1 MNHDTILV
9 LTNSFR
15 SMVEQYLE
23 RISVLRTQ
31 IPDDMRILLLP
42 GYMDWTKIQSEIY
55 VDPYQNFAFE
65 VFGESQTRLEP
76 NIRKTSDHVEKQLF
90 GFYNQ
95 NSNLWFW
102 PSKFV
107 INMKLIDISFEG
119 LTERMGVMLLE
130 FSDIRFVDLKISG
143 IIKENE
149 PFVKNVPFAW
159 VVEKS
164 MIDSINP
171 IMYAE
176 EDFFDILL
184 GKLQKIV
191 STEFR
196 FEDRNTY
203 IKVIKFYIRLIEKIE
218 NEVSESIIV
227 TESDEHLLQ
236 QLLNKYKY
244 FLNPAAKSIKG
255 QYIIKGQTI
264 TTRKPD
270 FIIDLDNEKI
280 YVEIEPPFY
289 KPFENQRISSRL
301 QGALNQI
308 SDWKQINSNMTSKS
322 IRYIIVIG
330 LNLRMKREEQDNLEQ
345 FNKAQTDLKVVT
357 WDWLLENIKRVK
369 EELKKETLI

>member
-1 MNHDTILV
+1 MDHDTILV
-9 LTNSFR
+9 LTNSFK

-23 RISVLRTQ
+23 KISVLRTQ
-31 IPDDMRILLLP
+31 IPDDMRLLLLP
-42 GYMDWTKIQSEIY
+42 RYMNWAKIQSEIY

-65 VFGESQTRLEP
+65 VFRESQTRSEP
-76 NIRKTSDHVEKQLF
+76 NTRKIRDHIEKQLF

-102 PSKFV
+102 PSKLV

-119 LTERMGVMLLE
+119 LNERMGVMLLE
-130 FSDIRFVDLKISG
+130 FSDIRFIDFKISG
-143 IIKENE
+143 IIKENK
-149 PFVKNVPFAW
+149 PFVKNIPFAW
-159 VVEKS
+159 VAEKS

-171 IMYAE
+171 IVYAE

-196 FEDRNTY
+196 IEDRNTY

-227 TESDEHLLQ
+227 TESDEQ
-236 QLLNKYKY
+236 VFQRLLNKYKY

-255 QYIIKGQTI
+255 QYIIKGQII
-264 TTRKPD
+264 TAKKPD
-270 FIIDLDNEKI
+270 FRIDLGMEEI

-289 KPFENQRISSRL
+289 KPFENQRISASL

-330 LNLRMKREEQDNLEQ
+330 LNLRLKKEEQDNLEQ
-345 FNKAQTDLKVVT
+345 FNKAQSDLEVVT
-357 WDWLLENIKRVK
+357 WDWILENIKHLK
-369 EELKKETLI
+369 EELKKRL

>member
-1 MNHDTILV
+1 MDHDTILV
-9 LTNSFR
+9 LTNSFK
-15 SMVEQYLE
+15 SIVEQYLE
-23 RISVLRTQ
+23 KISVLRTQ
-31 IPDDMRILLLP
+31 IPDDMRLLLLP
-42 GYMDWTKIQSEIY
+42 RYMNWAKIQSEIY

-65 VFGESQTRLEP
+65 VFRESQTRSEP
-76 NIRKTSDHVEKQLF
+76 NTRKIRDHIEKQLF

-102 PSKFV
+102 PSKLV

-119 LTERMGVMLLE
+119 LNERMGVMLLE
-130 FSDIRFVDLKISG
+130 FSDIRFIDFKISG
-143 IIKENE
+143 IIKENK
-149 PFVKNVPFAW
+149 PFVKNIPFAW
-159 VVEKS
+159 VAEKS

-171 IMYAE
+171 IVYAE

-196 FEDRNTY
+196 IEDRNTY

-227 TESDEHLLQ
+227 TESDEQ
-236 QLLNKYKY
+236 VFQRLLNKYKY

-255 QYIIKGQTI
+255 QYIIKGQII
-264 TTRKPD
+264 TAKKPD
-270 FIIDLDNEKI
+270 FRIDLGMEEI

-289 KPFENQRISSRL
+289 KPFENQRISASL

-330 LNLRMKREEQDNLEQ
+330 LNLRLKKEEQDNLEQ
-345 FNKAQTDLKVVT
+345 FNKAQSDLEVVT
-357 WDWLLENIKRVK
+357 WDWILENIKHVK
-369 EELKKETLI
+369 EELKKRL

>member
-1 MNHDTILV
+1 
-9 LTNSFR
+9 
-15 SMVEQYLE
+15 
-23 RISVLRTQ
+23 
-31 IPDDMRILLLP
+31 MRLLLLP
-42 GYMDWTKIQSEIY
+42 RYMNWAKIQSEIY

-65 VFGESQTRLEP
+65 VFRESQTRLEP
-76 NIRKTSDHVEKQLF
+76 NIRKIRDHVEKQFF

-107 INMKLIDISFEG
+107 INMKLIDISVEG

-130 FSDIRFVDLKISG
+130 FSDIRFIDFKIRG
-143 IIKENE
+143 IIKENK
-149 PFVKNVPFAW
+149 PFVKNIPFAW
-159 VVEKS
+159 VAEKS
-164 MIDSINP
+164 MIDSVNP
-171 IMYAE
+171 IVYAE

-184 GKLQKIV
+184 GKLQKFV

-203 IKVIKFYIRLIEKIE
+203 IKVIKFYMRLIEKIE

-227 TESDEHLLQ
+227 TVTESDEQVFQ

-255 QYIIKGQTI
+255 QYIIKGQII
-264 TTRKPD
+264 TARKPD
-270 FIIDLDNEKI
+270 FRIDLGMEEI
-280 YVEIEPPFY
+280 YVEIEPSFY

-308 SDWKQINSNMTSKS
+308 SNWKQINSNMTSKS

-330 LNLRMKREEQDNLEQ
+330 LNLRLKKEEQDNLEQ
-345 FNKAQTDLKVVT
+345 FNKAQSDLEVVT
-357 WDWLLENIKRVK
+357 WDWILENIKHLK
-369 EELKKETLI
+369 EELKKRL

>member
-1 MNHDTILV
+1 MDHDTILV
-9 LTNSFR
+9 LTNSFK
-15 SMVEQYLE
+15 SIVEQYLE
-23 RISVLRTQ
+23 KISVLRTQ
-31 IPDDMRILLLP
+31 IPDDMRLLLLP
-42 GYMDWTKIQSEIY
+42 RYMNWAKIQSEIY

-65 VFGESQTRLEP
+65 VFRESQTRLEP
-76 NIRKTSDHVEKQLF
+76 NIRKIRDHVEKQLF

-130 FSDIRFVDLKISG
+130 FSDIRFIDFKISG
-143 IIKENE
+143 IIKENK
-149 PFVKNVPFAW
+149 PFVKNIPFAW
-159 VVEKS
+159 VAEKS
-164 MIDSINP
+164 MIDSVNP
-171 IMYAE
+171 IVYAE

-227 TESDEHLLQ
+227 TESEQVFQ

-255 QYIIKGQTI
+255 QYIIKGQII
-264 TTRKPD
+264 TARKPD
-270 FIIDLDNEKI
+270 FRIDLGMEEI

-330 LNLRMKREEQDNLEQ
+330 LNLRLKKEEQDNLEQ
-345 FNKAQTDLKVVT
+345 FNKAQSDLEVVT
-357 WDWLLENIKRVK
+357 WDWILENIKHLK
-369 EELKKETLI
+369 EELKKRL

>member
-1 MNHDTILV
+1 MDHDTLLV
-9 LTNSFR
+9 LTNSFK
-15 SMVEQYLE
+15 SIVGQYLE
-23 RISVLRTQ
+23 KISVLRTQ
-31 IPDDMRILLLP
+31 IPDDMRLLLLP
-42 GYMDWTKIQSEIY
+42 RYMNWAKIQSEIY

-65 VFGESQTRLEP
+65 VFRESQTRLEP
-76 NIRKTSDHVEKQLF
+76 NIRKIRDHVEKQLF

-130 FSDIRFVDLKISG
+130 FSDIRFIDFKISG
-143 IIKENE
+143 IIKENK
-149 PFVKNVPFAW
+149 PFVKNIPFAW
-159 VVEKS
+159 VAEKS
-164 MIDSINP
+164 MIDSVNP
-171 IMYAE
+171 IVYAE

-227 TESDEHLLQ
+227 TESEQVFQ

-255 QYIIKGQTI
+255 QYIIKGQII
-264 TTRKPD
+264 TARKPD
-270 FIIDLDNEKI
+270 FRIDLGMEEI

-330 LNLRMKREEQDNLEQ
+330 LNLRLKKEEQDNLEQ
-345 FNKAQTDLKVVT
+345 FNKAQSDLEVVT
-357 WDWLLENIKRVK
+357 WDWILENIKHLK
-369 EELKKETLI
+369 EELKKRL